1 VVLFRKGLK
10 DLALELAQVL
20 AQLLAQLVR
29 KGFLELVPE

>member
-1 VVLFRKGLK
+1 VVLSRKGLK

-20 AQLLAQLVR
+20 TRLVR